1 MPLRLARPQRSISPP
16 NTMPPRQDVQSWL
29 GPHQLLQQGGW
40 PIREIGRVRRARRC
54 AGEAIINVT
63 VGRREDQ
70 QAVAQPA
77 GLLRI
82 VGDKHHRAT
91 GQQGGRRSESA
102 YG

>member
-1 MPLRLARPQRSISPP
+1 MGNAAAAGQTQRSISPP
-16 NTMPPRQDVQSWL
+16 NTMPPRQRRPVMV
-29 GPHQLLQQGGW
+29 GPSSAAAAGRLADQ
-40 PIREIGRVRRARRC
+40 EIGRVRRARRC
-54 AGEAIINVT
+54 AGEVMAIINVT

-91 GQQGGRRSESA
+91 GQQGGRRV
-102 YG
+102 

>member
-1 MPLRLARPQRSISPP
+1 MGNAAAAGQTRGASARRIPCRRARASSHGWALISCCS
-16 NTMPPRQDVQSWL
+16 RAAAD
-29 GPHQLLQQGGW
+29 
-40 PIREIGRVRRARRC
+40 RRIGRVRRARRC
-54 AGEAIINVT
+54 AGEVMAIINVT

-91 GQQGGRRSESA
+91 GQQGGRRV
-102 YG
+102 

>member
-1 MPLRLARPQRSISPP
+1 M
-16 NTMPPRQDVQSWL
+16 M
-29 GPHQLLQQGGW
+29 
-40 PIREIGRVRRARRC
+40 
-54 AGEAIINVT
+54 AIINVT

-91 GQQGGRRSESA
+91 GQQGGRQGLNPRTGEGIQRRVRLIHQHDGAILIQRARQRGALTHAAGESRRA
-102 YG
+102 GVGAG

>member
-16 NTMPPRQDVQSWL
+16 NTCRRARDVQSWL
-29 GPHQLLQQGGW
+29 GPHQLLQQGGLADQ
-40 PIREIGRVRRARRC
+40 EIGRVRRARRC
-54 AGEAIINVT
+54 AGEVMAIINVA

-82 VGDKHHRAT
+82 VGDQPTVRPAS
-91 GQQGGRRSESA
+91 RVAARV
-102 YG
+102 